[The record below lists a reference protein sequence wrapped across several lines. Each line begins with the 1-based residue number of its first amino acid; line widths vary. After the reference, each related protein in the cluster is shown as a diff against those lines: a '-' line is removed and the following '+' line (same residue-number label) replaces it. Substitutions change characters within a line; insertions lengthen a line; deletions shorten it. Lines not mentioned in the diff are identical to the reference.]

1 LFSPDAQKIITF
13 HRVWSY
19 LGSFLRVAISMSYTE
34 IIESLPSELRV
45 PIARLVDALKD
56 ELGVTKSDFSE
67 LKAIVRDLAEAQ
79 KRTEGDLS
87 ELKAIVRDL
96 AEAQKRTEG
105 DLNELKAIVRD
116 LADAQNRTEV
126 QVEELA
132 NAQKRTEDE
141 LVLFRRT
148 FTSQIGGLG
157 ARWGL
162 QSEEAFR
169 QGMRSILQ
177 EVGFTTERFLEYDA
191 VGNVFG
197 HPEQIE
203 LDIIAKNGKVIV
215 VEIKSALDRAHV
227 YIFARKVEFYIQR
240 TGRKADRKLIITP
253 YADNRAKEVGVQL
266 GIEICTDITTL
277 S

>member
-1 LFSPDAQKIITF
+1 
-13 HRVWSY
+13 
-19 LGSFLRVAISMSYTE
+19 MSYTE
-34 IIESLPSELRV
+34 IIESLPTELRT

-56 ELGVTKSDFSE
+56 ELGVKRTDFDE
-67 LKAIVRDLAEAQ
+67 LKAIVRDLAE
-79 KRTEGDLS
+79 
-87 ELKAIVRDL
+87 
-96 AEAQKRTEG
+96 
-105 DLNELKAIVRD
+105 
-116 LADAQNRTEV
+116 
-126 QVEELA
+126 
-132 NAQKRTEDE
+132 AQKRTEDE

-169 QGMRSILQ
+169 QGMRAILQ

-203 LDIIAKNGKVIV
+203 LDIVAKNGKVII
-215 VEIKSALDRAHV
+215 VEIKSALDRANV
-227 YIFARKVEFYIQR
+227 YIFARKVEFYAQR
-240 TGRKADRKLIITP
+240 TGRNVDRKLIVTP

-266 GIEICTDITTL
+266 GVEICTDITTL